1 MKKGLVLSTDL
12 LAGIVISIILIS
24 LIVFRAGV
32 IDSSA
37 KEVLRSVE
45 ASDAL
50 IVLHKTGVLASE
62 NATYIQEEL
71 DKISSEYYLSIN
83 YFDENLTNYLN
94 IGFGDV
100 LDSYVFA
107 KRPFYDYRNK
117 SIIGM
122 AELRLK

>member
-1 MKKGLVLSTDL
+1 MRKGFVLSTDL
-12 LAGIVISIILIS
+12 LAGIVISIIFIS

-32 IDSSA
+32 IDSSS

-62 NATYIQEEL
+62 NESYIKSEI
-71 DKISSEYYLSIN
+71 DKFSSNYYVSIN

-94 IGFGDV
+94 ISFGEV
-100 LDSYVFA
+100 LSNYVFA
-107 KRPFYDYRNK
+107 KRPFYSYNNK
-117 SIIGM
+117 SIIGV